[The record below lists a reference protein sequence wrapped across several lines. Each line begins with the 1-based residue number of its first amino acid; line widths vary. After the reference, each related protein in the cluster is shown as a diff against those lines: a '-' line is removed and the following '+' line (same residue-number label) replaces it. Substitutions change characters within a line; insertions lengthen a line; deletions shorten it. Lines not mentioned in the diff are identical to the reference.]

1 MARTVTLGELKTRTR
16 QRADAVGDTSW
27 VTDAELGGYLDA
39 GYTELVDLL
48 LKADIHL
55 FEVTDDITT
64 DGTNDAYDVPSDLYK
79 LLGVDYKW
87 SAIPE
92 KYVTVPI
99 VTFGE
104 RNRYTSLFVSTLY
117 GAYAAGCRLIGNQI
131 KFYPLPPAG
140 QTYRLFYIPCAAE
153 ISGLSDSTAVDGI
166 SGYDELLVISAAILM
181 ATKEGNTEGV
191 QVLKAA
197 RAEMIDRIATTA
209 VDRSPVQSIA
219 SDDEDSGFGLDRRY
233 PYGRIRW
240 RDA

>member
-1 MARTVTLGELKTRTR
+1 MRTVTLGELKTRIR
-16 QRADAVGDTSW
+16 ERADAVGDTTW
-27 VTDAELGGYLDA
+27 VTDAELGRYIDA

-64 DGTNDAYDVPSDLYK
+64 DGIADAYDLPADFYK
-79 LLGVDYKW
+79 LLGVDYRW
-87 SAIPE
+87 SSSPV
-92 KYVTVPI
+92 KYVGVPV

-117 GAYAAGCRLIGNQI
+117 GAYAAGYRIIGNQI
-131 KFYPLPPAG
+131 KFYPLPPSG
-140 QTYRLFYIPCAAE
+140 QVYRLLYVPCAAE
-153 ISGLSDSTAVDGI
+153 LAGLADNTAVDGI

-191 QVLKAA
+191 QILKAA

-209 VDRSPVQSIA
+209 IDRQPVQSMA
-219 SDDEDSGFGLDRRY
+219 TDDEDSGFGLDRRY

>member
-1 MARTVTLGELKTRTR
+1 MRTVTVGELKTRIR
-16 QRADAVGDTSW
+16 ERADAVGDTSW
-27 VTDAELGGYLDA
+27 VTDAELGRYIDA

-55 FEVTDDITT
+55 FEVTSDVTT
-64 DGTNDAYDVPSDLYK
+64 DGITDTYDLPADFYK

-87 SAIPE
+87 SSSPE
-92 KYVTVPI
+92 KYVGVPV

-117 GAYAAGCRLIGNQI
+117 GAYAAGYRIIGNQV
-131 KFYPLPPAG
+131 KFYPLPPAN
-140 QTYRLFYIPCAAE
+140 QTYRLIYVPCAAE
-153 ISGLSDSTAVDGI
+153 LASLADDTAVDGI
-166 SGYDELLVISAAILM
+166 SGYDELLIISAAILM

-191 QVLKAA
+191 QILKAA

-209 VDRSPVQSIA
+209 IDRQPVQSMA
-219 SDDEDSGFGLDRRY
+219 TNDEDSGFGLDRRY

>member
-1 MARTVTLGELKTRTR
+1 MARTVTIGELKTRIR
-16 QRADAVGDTSW
+16 DRADAVGDTTW
-27 VTDAELGGYLDA
+27 VTDAELGRYIDA

-55 FEVTDDITT
+55 FEVTSDITT
-64 DGTNDAYDVPSDLYK
+64 TGLTDTYDLPADHYK

-87 SAIPE
+87 STSPE
-92 KYVTVPI
+92 KYVSVPV

-117 GAYAAGCRLIGNQI
+117 GAYAAGYRVIGSQV
-131 KFYPLPPAG
+131 KFYPIPPAS
-140 QTYRLFYIPCAAE
+140 QVYRLLYVPCAAE
-153 ISGLSDSTAVDGI
+153 ISTLADNTAIDGI

-181 ATKEGNTEGV
+181 ATKEGNAEGV
-191 QVLKAA
+191 SILKAA
-197 RAEMIDRIATTA
+197 RAEMIDRIASTA
-209 VDRSPVQSIA
+209 IDRSPVQSMA
-219 SDDEDSGFGLDRRY
+219 VDDEDSGFGLDRRY